1 MNNLHINPVQ
11 TRPMAL
17 PKVAAPASVRMFKTP
32 AIPKVASVPKIA
44 QVKIRNLGG
53 GQTHVT
59 HTMSSGPSKEFVFQ
73 DPNKMVTHLR
83 RLERTEWLHPMKD
96 TAPREAQIDNLGMT
110 PV

>member
-1 MNNLHINPVQ
+1 VNNLHINPVQ
-11 TRPMAL
+11 TRPIAL

-53 GQTHVT
+53 NNFHVI
-59 HTMSSGPSKEFVFQ
+59 HKMSTGPDKQFVFQ

-83 RLERTEWLHPMKD
+83 RLERTAWLHPTKD